1 LSYAG
6 TRDSE
11 QLRILDTAI
20 AQFIQR
26 YTSNPSTTQR
36 RTLFLFPGGMGC
48 QLFRAR
54 TAYQDA
60 VATPETFQY
69 DKVSLT
75 LGTLLG
81 DALTLPMH
89 KDNQGV
95 YRDLDD
101 RIIIADGAV
110 EMFGVTPYDRFIEWC
125 ELNGLDWFIFGW
137 DWRRRL
143 EETVPHP
150 QPSAR
155 EAGG

>member
-1 LSYAG
+1 MSYAG

-60 VATPETFQY
+60 VATPQTFQH
-69 DKVSLT
+69 DKVWLT
-75 LGTLLG
+75 LGRLLG
-81 DALTLPMH
+81 NALTLPMH

-110 EMFGVTPYDRFIEWC
+110 VYLR
-125 ELNGLDWFIFGW
+125 LGLAPSP
-137 DWRRRL
+137 RRDSSSPPALCPRSGR
-143 EETVPHP
+143 VRGSGRRAHAIA
-150 QPSAR
+150 SANL
-155 EAGG
+155 